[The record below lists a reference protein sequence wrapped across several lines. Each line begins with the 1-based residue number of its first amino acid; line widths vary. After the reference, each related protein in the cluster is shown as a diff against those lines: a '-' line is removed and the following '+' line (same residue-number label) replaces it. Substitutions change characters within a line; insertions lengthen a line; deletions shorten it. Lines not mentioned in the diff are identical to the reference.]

1 MKVTI
6 PYDPEWKP
14 LEWAKKHC
22 SSYITNDGNVS
33 LVRQDVESNGIIKR
47 IVMINYFFS
56 DEKDALMFL
65 LRWSDEQV

>member
-6 PYDPEWKP
+6 PYDPDRKP

-22 SSYITNDGNVS
+22 SSYITNERHPYRN
-33 LVRQDVESNGIIKR
+33 DVESNGIIKR